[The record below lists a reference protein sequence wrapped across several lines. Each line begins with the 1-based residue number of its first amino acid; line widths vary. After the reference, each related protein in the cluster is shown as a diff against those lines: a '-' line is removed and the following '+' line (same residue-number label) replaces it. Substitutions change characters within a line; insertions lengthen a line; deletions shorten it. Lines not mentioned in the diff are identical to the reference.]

1 MAENLAQLTKRQT
14 DKILTAMKLDSNK
27 DRSYHTDS
35 SSGGI
40 TPVDP
45 AVKVTGLNGLNGAIT
60 LVGGSHV
67 SITVNGQAITIA
79 ADILQSL
86 LDLTDVPDSYA
97 GMSGKALV
105 VKGSEDGVE
114 FANAQADYDR
124 RIVDPFKQGTHNGL
138 TFAYS
143 AGVVRSDNQV
153 TKTDAGTV
161 SLTDNTTNYIEVNAA
176 SGQVTKNTTG
186 YSSGLLPLYKVT
198 ASNGAI
204 TSIEDDRCFFSNGGN
219 GGASFLGTIANTQSV
234 GSALSPL
241 ASEITYPS

>member
-1 MAENLAQLTKRQT
+1 MADNLAQLTKRQT

-35 SSGGI
+35 DGGGT

-45 AVKVTGLNGLNGAIT
+45 AVKVTSLNGLNGAIT

-67 SITVNGQAITIA
+67 SVTVNGQTITIA
-79 ADILQSL
+79 ANILQSL

-114 FANAQADYDR
+114 FGNAQADYDE

-138 TFAYS
+138 IFAYDV
-143 AGVVRSDNQV
+143 GMVRSDNQV
-153 TKTDAGTV
+153 IKTDAGTV
-161 SLTDNTTNYIEVNAA
+161 TLTDNAINYIEVYPA
-176 SGQVTKNTTG
+176 SGLVTKNTSG
-186 YSSGLLPLYKVT
+186 YSSGLLPLYQVT
-198 ASNGAI
+198 TSNGSI
-204 TSIEDDRCFFSNGGN
+204 TGIEDDRCFFSNGGN
-219 GGASFLGTIANTQSV
+219 GGASFLGTVANTQSIGLV
-234 GSALSPL
+234 LSPS
-241 ASEITYPS
+241 ASDISYLS